1 MSSANGIAANERAIT
16 SGRGNHSIEGRT
28 GVGLNDADVR
38 KTSGVVELLVGRVL
52 EANDHPGAR
61 APSYLLRLDLGS
73 RGEIEAQM
81 EPGGHAK
88 EELLGTFV
96 VVSFGDEAIVVCAR
110 SHAHGPVLLRPDRD
124 VEPGTIV
131 A

>member
-1 MSSANGIAANERAIT
+1 MDLI
-16 SGRGNHSIEGRT
+16 
-28 GVGLNDADVR
+28 
-38 KTSGVVELLVGRVL
+38 VGRVL

-73 RGEIEAQM
+73 REIEAQM
-81 EPGGHAK
+81 EPGGHTKAD
-88 EELLGTFV
+88 LLGTLL
-96 VVSFGDEAIVVCAR
+96 VVSLGDEAIVLCAR
-110 SHAHGPVLLRPDRD
+110 SHAHGPVLLRPESD